1 MRKRF
6 LMALALV
13 ALCLASCDKPSYSG
27 GESLKAHFVDLG
39 QCLKI
44 ASYGEERTGTFYIK
58 MKDGTKIFVHSAKVY
73 IIEGNCPFCE
83 GEEYAKK
90 S

>member
-1 MRKRF
+1 
-6 LMALALV
+6 
-13 ALCLASCDKPSYSG
+13 
-27 GESLKAHFVDLG
+27 
-39 QCLKI
+39 
-44 ASYGEERTGTFYIK
+44 